1 MFIKV
6 SRRGQLGDNREL
18 HSLSLIF
25 TFLYIWKFVFKYNIY
40 TFFDFSHTHIYI
52 FNIEKKASRLP
63 NRLEIFVLPF
73 FWQEKSPSPPISRRF
88 LVIL

>member
-18 HSLSLIF
+18 HSLLLIF

-40 TFFDFSHTHIYI
+40 TFFDFSHTHIRI
-52 FNIEKKASRLP
+52 
-63 NRLEIFVLPF
+63 
-73 FWQEKSPSPPISRRF
+73 
-88 LVIL
+88 